1 MPDLSFLDA
10 PGLLPAFVEEN
21 RPRAHGAGLDPYEY
35 ARVTAPLTTVLDWPA
50 ACRAAGHRYAA
61 AAERAAAEGRTVTA
75 GERYRSAARWY
86 HFAGLLPHPDRAAAA
101 EAATEADEAMR
112 RALALLDPGAER
124 VEGEGFAGW
133 LRRPGAPAAGGE
145 EAGGEGA
152 GGEGAG
158 GEGAGGEGAGGEG
171 AGGTAGG
178 GGAPVVLVVPG
189 MDSGKE
195 EFHAVAEALLAR
207 GVAVLAVD
215 GPGQGVLAAGSAPEP
230 EYHRVVGRALDALAG
245 RAGLDLA
252 RTAVIG
258 LSLGGYY
265 AAEAA
270 AREARLCAAAVV
282 SGPYRLDWDGLVPF
296 VTATLAQR
304 CRGYE
309 AARVFAERVDL
320 TALAPAIPVPLL
332 VVEGGE
338 DRIPGVTAATVLA
351 ERAPDA
357 ELLLVPHGNHL
368 LGTALPDWLPA
379 TADWLTVRLTGSQR
393 D

>member
-1 MPDLSFLDA
+1 MPDLSFLDT

-35 ARVTAPLTTVLDWPA
+35 ARVTAPLTSPHDWPA
-50 ACRAAGHRYAA
+50 ACRAAGHRHAG

-101 EAATEADEAMR
+101 QAAAEADEAMR

-133 LRRPGAPAAGGE
+133 LRRPAAGR
-145 EAGGEGA
+145 EADGSGGR
-152 GGEGAG
+152 
-158 GEGAGGEGAGGEG
+158 
-171 AGGTAGG
+171 
-178 GGAPVVLVVPG
+178 APVVLVVPG

-195 EFHAVAEALLAR
+195 EFHAVADTLLAR

-245 RAGLDLA
+245 RAGLDPD

-258 LSLGGYY
+258 LSLGGHY
-265 AAEAA
+265 AAVAA
-270 AREARLCAAAVV
+270 AREPRLRAAAVV
-282 SGPYRLDWDGLVPF
+282 SGPYRLDWEGLVPF

-304 CRGYE
+304 CGGYR
-309 AARVFAERVDL
+309 AARAFVERIDL
-320 TALAPAIPVPLL
+320 TALAPAITVPLL

-351 ERAPDA
+351 EHAPDA

-379 TADWLTVRLTGSQR
+379 TADWLTARLTG
-393 D
+393 

>member
-1 MPDLSFLDA
+1 MIDPSFLDT
-10 PGLLPAFVEEN
+10 PGLLPAFIEED
-21 RPRAHGAGLDPYEY
+21 RPRAHGAGLDLYEY
-35 ARVTAPLTTVLDWPA
+35 ARATAPLTSPHDWPDA
-50 ACRAAGHRYAA
+50 FRAVARGYVET
-61 AAERAAAEGRTVTA
+61 AERAAAEGRTVTA

-86 HFAGLLPHPDRAAAA
+86 HFAGLLPHPDRAGAAA
-101 EAATEADEAMR
+101 LAAEADEAMR

-124 VEGEGFAGW
+124 IEGEGFAGW
-133 LRRPGAPAAGGE
+133 LRRPAAASGA
-145 EAGGEGA
+145 
-152 GGEGAG
+152 
-158 GEGAGGEGAGGEG
+158 
-171 AGGTAGG
+171 
-178 GGAPVVLVVPG
+178 APVVVVVPG

-207 GVAVLAVD
+207 GLAVLAVD
-215 GPGQGVLAAGSAPEP
+215 GPGQGVLAATSAPEP

-265 AAEAA
+265 AAESA
-270 AREARLCAAAVV
+270 AREPRLCAAVSV

-296 VTATLAQR
+296 VTETLAQR
-304 CRGYE
+304 CGGYE
-309 AARVFAERVDL
+309 AARAFADRVDL
-320 TALAPAIPVPLL
+320 ADLAPGITVPLL

-338 DRIPGVTAATVLA
+338 DRIPGVTPATALA
-351 ERAPDA
+351 EHAPDA

-379 TADWLTVRLTGSQR
+379 TADWLAEKLTGSPR
-393 D
+393 G

>member
-1 MPDLSFLDA
+1 MPTKAAPRHPNGPNDPKGTPAVPDLSFLDT
-10 PGLLPAFVEEN
+10 PGLLAAFVEET

-35 ARVTAPLTTVLDWPA
+35 ARVTTPLTSLRDWPA
-50 ACRAAGHRYAA
+50 ACRGAGHRYTA

-75 GERYRSAARWY
+75 GEAFRSAARWY

-101 EAATEADEAMR
+101 ETAARADEAMH
-112 RALALLDPGAER
+112 RALALLDPGTER
-124 VEGEGFAGW
+124 VEGEGFAGR
-133 LRRPGAPAAGGE
+133 LRRPAS
-145 EAGGEGA
+145 
-152 GGEGAG
+152 
-158 GEGAGGEGAGGEG
+158 
-171 AGGTAGG
+171 G
-178 GGAPVVLVVPG
+178 GGAAPLVVVVPG

-207 GVAVLAVD
+207 GVAVLSID
-215 GPGQGVLAAGSAPEP
+215 GPGQGVLAAHTVPEP

-245 RAGLDLA
+245 RAGLDLT

-265 AAEAA
+265 AVESAVHEP
-270 AREARLCAAAVV
+270 RLRAAAVV

-304 CRGYE
+304 CGGYA
-309 AARVFAERVDL
+309 AARAFAARVDL
-320 TALAPAIPVPLL
+320 TALAPAVTAPLL

-338 DRIPGVTAATVLA
+338 DGIPGVTAATVLA

-368 LGTALPDWLPA
+368 LGTALPDWLPT
-379 TADWLTVRLTGSQR
+379 TADWLAARLTG
-393 D
+393 

>member
-1 MPDLSFLDA
+1 MPDLSFLDT
-10 PGLLPAFVEEN
+10 PGLLPAFVQEN
-21 RPRAHGAGLDPYEY
+21 RPRAHGAGLDTYEY
-35 ARVTAPLTTVLDWPA
+35 DRVTAPLTSPRDWPA
-50 ACRAAGHRYAA
+50 ACRAVGHRYAA
-61 AAERAAAEGRTVTA
+61 TAARAAAEGRAVTA
-75 GERYRSAARWY
+75 GEAYRSAARWY

-101 EAATEADEAMR
+101 EAAGEADEAMR

-133 LRRPGAPAAGGE
+133 LRRPAAGG
-145 EAGGEGA
+145 GA
-152 GGEGAG
+152 
-158 GEGAGGEGAGGEG
+158 
-171 AGGTAGG
+171 
-178 GGAPVVLVVPG
+178 APVVVVVPG

-215 GPGQGVLAAGSAPEP
+215 GPGQGVLAAAGAPEP

-245 RAGLDLA
+245 RPGLDLA
-252 RTAVIG
+252 RAAVIG

-265 AAEAA
+265 AAESA
-270 AREARLCAAAVV
+270 AREPRLRAAAVV

-304 CRGYE
+304 CGGYE
-309 AARVFAERVDL
+309 AARAFADRVDL
-320 TALAPAIPVPLL
+320 TALAPGITVPLL

-338 DRIPGVTAATVLA
+338 DRIPGVTPATALA
-351 ERAPDA
+351 ERAPAA

-379 TADWLTVRLTGSQR
+379 TADWLTEKLTG
-393 D
+393 

>member
-1 MPDLSFLDA
+1 MPDLSFLDT

-35 ARVTAPLTTVLDWPA
+35 ARVTAPLTSLRDWPA
-50 ACRAAGHRYAA
+50 ACRAAGRRYAE
-61 AAERAAAEGRTVTA
+61 AAERAAAGGLTVTA
-75 GERYRSAARWY
+75 GEGYRSAARWY

-101 EAATEADEAMR
+101 EAAAEADEAMR
-112 RALALLDPGAER
+112 RALALLDPGAQR

-133 LRRPGAPAAGGE
+133 LRRPAAGG
-145 EAGGEGA
+145 GA
-152 GGEGAG
+152 
-158 GEGAGGEGAGGEG
+158 
-171 AGGTAGG
+171 
-178 GGAPVVLVVPG
+178 APVVVVVPG
-189 MDSGKE
+189 MDSAKE

-215 GPGQGVLAAGSAPEP
+215 GPGQGVLAAGSVPEP

-270 AREARLCAAAVV
+270 AREPRLCAAAVV

-304 CRGYE
+304 CGGDE
-309 AARVFAERVDL
+309 AARAFADRVDL
-320 TALAPAIPVPLL
+320 TALAPAITVPLL

-338 DRIPGVTAATVLA
+338 DRIPGVTTAAALA
-351 ERAPDA
+351 GHAPDA
-357 ELLLVPHGNHL
+357 RLLLVPHGNHL

-379 TADWLTVRLTGSQR
+379 TADWLTARLTGAPR
-393 D
+393 GGRAR

>member
-1 MPDLSFLDA
+1 MTDLSFLDT

-35 ARVTAPLTTVLDWPA
+35 ARVTAPLTSLRDWPA
-50 ACRAAGHRYAA
+50 ACRAAGRRYAE

-75 GERYRSAARWY
+75 GEGYRSAARWY
-86 HFAGLLPHPDRAAAA
+86 HVAGLLPHPDRAAAA

-133 LRRPGAPAAGGE
+133 LRRPAD
-145 EAGGEGA
+145 GEGA
-152 GGEGAG
+152 
-158 GEGAGGEGAGGEG
+158 
-171 AGGTAGG
+171 
-178 GGAPVVLVVPG
+178 APVVVVVPG

-207 GVAVLAVD
+207 GAAVLAVD
-215 GPGQGVLAAGSAPEP
+215 GPGQGVLAGSSAPEP

-245 RAGLDLA
+245 RTGLDLA
-252 RTAVIG
+252 RTAVVG

-265 AAEAA
+265 AAVAA
-270 AREARLCAAAVV
+270 AHEPRLCAAAVV

-304 CRGYE
+304 CGGYA
-309 AARVFAERVDL
+309 AARAFADRVDL
-320 TALAPAIPVPLL
+320 TALAPGITVPLL

-338 DRIPGVTAATVLA
+338 DRIPGVTPATALA
-351 ERAPDA
+351 EHALDA
-357 ELLLVPHGNHL
+357 DLLLVPHGNHL

-379 TADWLTVRLTGSQR
+379 TADWLTARLAGSPR
-393 D
+393 G